1 MNNNIIKAIPTTA
14 GEYSKNI
21 INNQMLLGN
30 NAKEMKMLNLIKK
43 HSLLTLIICLLLV
56 ITVIVLLYLS
66 MNKNR
71 EEDYVEIFHDNKKV
85 FEELSSSLMSLE
97 HGMSIFEESGKI
109 IVRKN
114 GNNTELSEYFRDE
127 ETKSNIE
134 RAIRDLGIR
143 SIGKINGYLEFTYYS
158 KKDSYSIVYATNKNQ
173 LNSYTQIQ
181 NLEDNWYYRF
191 IFQE

>member
-1 MNNNIIKAIPTTA
+1 
-14 GEYSKNI
+14 
-21 INNQMLLGN
+21 MLLENKHKGD
-30 NAKEMKMLNLIKK
+30 KMLNLIKK
-43 HSLLTLIICLLLV
+43 HSLLTLTICLLLV

-66 MNKNR
+66 MNKKR
-71 EEDYVEIFHDNKKV
+71 EEDYVEVFQDNKKV

-127 ETKSNIE
+127 KTKSNIE
-134 RAIRDLGIR
+134 KAIRDLGIR
-143 SIGKINGYLEFTYYS
+143 SIGKINEYLEFTYYS

-173 LNSYTQIQ
+173 LGVYTEIQ
-181 NLEDNWYYRF
+181 HLEGNWYYCF
-191 IFQE
+191 IFHE